1 MSGAPVATASGSDLF
16 GFADLCEAMAGPI
29 TNLISYAPLTV
40 PMNRIG
46 HMFSRLKRFHL
57 LPVLCF
63 VFLFSSCARTPALQ
77 GGDVNTGM
85 TPFEGG
91 TFEASGVAAVSGTDG
106 VLFVDNG
113 RPGQVFWMGLD
124 QNGKQAS
131 AIKGLA
137 LGTDIEDIEGI
148 TTDGTYF
155 YVVSSQSRPKAVA
168 STGLARFKFDT
179 RSQSVD
185 GVVTIGGLKNF
196 LVENVAELR
205 GEGDRKGKDGGINI
219 EGLAWDPGHGRLLLG
234 MRSPV
239 VDGQALLVPLK
250 LRDPRGAFTI
260 DNLQVEGGKAI
271 RLSLG
276 GLGVRGFEYDE
287 RAKVFRILSGATEEQ
302 QSTDFVLWQWN
313 GDEKQPVLREIN
325 KFDKTLKPEGVAR
338 ATSGKRD
345 FLIVVFD
352 AGGYTIME

>member
-1 MSGAPVATASGSDLF
+1 MGHLF
-16 GFADLCEAMAGPI
+16 
-29 TNLISYAPLTV
+29 SQ
-40 PMNRIG
+40 
-46 HMFSRLKRFHL
+46 LKTFHL
-57 LPVLCF
+57 LFLLPFLCF
-63 VFLFSSCARTPALQ
+63 VFLMYLSLARTPAGQ
-77 GGDVNTGM
+77 RGQAIKGM
-85 TPFEGG
+85 TPFVGG
-91 TFEASGVAAVSGTDG
+91 TFEASGVAAVPGTDG

-124 QNGKQAS
+124 QNGKQAGE
-131 AIKGLA
+131 IKA
-137 LGTDIEDIEGI
+137 VSLGIGIEDIEGI

-155 YVVSSQSRPKAVA
+155 YVVSSQSRLKAIA
-168 STGLARFKFDT
+168 SRDLARFKFDT
-179 RSQSVD
+179 RSQSVE
-185 GVVTIGGLKNF
+185 GVASIDGLKKF

-205 GEGDRKGKDGGINI
+205 GEGERKSKDGGINI
-219 EGLAWDPGHGRLLLG
+219 EGLGWDPRHGRLLLG

-250 LRDPRGAFTI
+250 LRDPRGAFSM

-276 GLGVRGFEYDE
+276 GLGIRSIEYDTP
-287 RAKVFRILSGATEEQ
+287 AGDFRIISGATEEQ
-302 QSTDFVLWQWN
+302 QLTDFGLWQWN
-313 GDEKQPVLREIN
+313 GDERQPALREMN

-352 AGGYTIME
+352 AGGYTIIE